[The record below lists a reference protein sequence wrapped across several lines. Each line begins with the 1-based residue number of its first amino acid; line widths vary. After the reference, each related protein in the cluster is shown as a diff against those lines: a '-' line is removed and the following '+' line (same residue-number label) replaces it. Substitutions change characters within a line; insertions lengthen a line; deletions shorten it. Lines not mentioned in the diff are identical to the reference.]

1 MLKKQI
7 LNVGEVD
14 ELLCKI
20 NLIHLR
26 DNNLEVPGIG
36 PISSVG
42 METEYP
48 KNSTSFDEI
57 TNLFNKLK
65 SQVKIDVDTSKQKI
79 KSYCEKMNI
88 SKSPSRSKADVIIN
102 KVGYSIK
109 SKRGAKAAILNHTHR
124 SGVLK
129 VCKRIGFDITVLDQY
144 INGYWTLVDQGIFN
158 EDMKNDNPSS
168 AFYSGLNDLEV
179 LINYFLFQGSP
190 SSDSKYPSDF
200 VVLFDDPLNEN
211 SYEVYSKASYL
222 KIVWNNLVFSLRS
235 KAYIKNEVNDIWCK
249 KRANKNKGTLHIRI

>member
-1 MLKKQI
+1 MRKKQI
-7 LNVGEVD
+7 LNIGEVD

-26 DNNLEVPGIG
+26 DSNLEVPGIG

-42 METEYP
+42 MEAEYR
-48 KNSTSFDEI
+48 KNSTAFDEI
-57 TNLFNKLK
+57 TSLFNKLK
-65 SQVKIDVDTSKQKI
+65 SQVKNDVDTSKKKI
-79 KSYCEKMNI
+79 KSYCKKMNI
-88 SKSPSRSKADVIIN
+88 SKSPSHSKADVLIN

-144 INGYWTLVDQGIFN
+144 INDYWALLDQGIFN
-158 EDMKNDNPSS
+158 EDMKNDNPLS
-168 AFYSGLNDLEV
+168 AFYNGFNDLEV

-190 SSDSKYPSDF
+190 RSDSKYPSDF
-200 VVLFDDPLNEN
+200 VLLFDDPLNEN
-211 SYEVYSKASYL
+211 SYEIHSRESYL
-222 KIVWNNLVFSLRS
+222 RIVWNNLVFSLRS
-235 KAYIKNEVNDIWCK
+235 KAYIENDINNIWCK
-249 KRANKNKGTLHIRI
+249 RRAKKNKGNLHIRV